1 MEGTNDDYKKQ
12 SEYKNLTHK
21 FDKMMRALYGQRGAQ
36 LDIDILASD
45 EAQSFINA
53 HAGILDS
60 TFKQVRMTDKMRERL
75 TRSNYIF
82 SGIKTFHE
90 LNEAFPSLLDENGD
104 RKPFERFLN
113 DVRKIDETYNANYL
127 HAEYNFVQAS
137 AEMAAKWEQYSEDGD
152 RYLLQYRTAHDDKV
166 RPEHAA
172 LDRITLPM
180 GDPFWESY
188 YPPNG
193 WNCFVAGTPVLT
205 MDGWKGIESIKKGDL
220 VIGGS
225 GKVRKVIGTHAR
237 TVDDELFCVITKGA
251 MATCTPNH
259 RFYTPH
265 GWVEARSLHKG
276 DIIIQVGE
284 NSTLHL
290 VVHAIANTRTLLRY
304 GLMACVRKWKAIAS
318 LAVNDKVDVG
328 NEKVNDV
335 TSKKLS
341 RFEWKAYC
349 RQVVSYDFLA
359 FAQWCT
365 ECAHALWVKPASGK
379 GMLQRLRLHV
389 RAKKGRARFQLL
401 SYATNEVAVGLG
413 LTLAY
418 METLGGKLMVGLRKS
433 LARFLSSVGVVYPLS
448 SDRLTTMSDGN
459 AKVGKE
465 AMHGSTIDVPMGT
478 KPSETALLCD
488 VPVFCGI
495 KDIHAFDGFNS
506 FFDFLRNTF
515 FHNRYVLVE
524 GKVTK
529 KKRETT
535 VYNLSIFKDE
545 SYIVPIGI
553 THNCRCTVV
562 QVRRGKYEE
571 TPHNEAM
578 SRGEEVLNGEKLSI
592 FRFNS
597 GKQGKTM
604 PDYNPYTIKRCND
617 CDVAKG
623 KLGLVNEIV
632 DNQLCAACQCV
643 RNCQGKGSYTLDDKF
658 GERLKISN
666 LADKT
671 EVKENTRAAHALL
684 SSFPN
689 MGIQI
694 RKHVFEDGVKNPEY
708 LINEKVADRKGIEFT
723 KGIQSGFKKAI
734 KQGCSV
740 VVIDLDMH
748 MREKKLPVSSLAK
761 FIDWR
766 SSDFKAGIIEE
777 CYIIYHDKAVLVDKS
792 HNTREK
798 IKAEIEKLKP

>member
-1 MEGTNDDYKKQ
+1 MLRHKITDLPQLKETARIKKGVVAQFFSGDTPRIEVSKKLTADDWARNTRDVQAGWSTQDNPILHECGHYVDYICDKEKYEKRSENNRFFGDTKSLLEDKVSKYAATNQWELEAELYAGAMRGKVYSDDVLSLSRISKSDNDIAKRILSYASGDSVCLP
-12 SEYKNLTHK
+12 SEEVSKGFK
-21 FDKMMRALYGQRGAQ
+21 DAMKAVFSQKGSSFS
-36 LDIDILASD
+36 IDIMADGNVQKLIEAHTDVLNRNIERLEMSD
-45 EAQSFINA
+45 
-53 HAGILDS
+53 L
-60 TFKQVRMTDKMRERL
+60 MRQRL

-82 SGIKTFHE
+82 SGMKTFHE

-113 DVRKIDETYNANYL
+113 DVRKIDETYNSNYL
-127 HAEYNFVQAS
+127 RAEYNFVQAS

-180 GDPFWESY
+180 SDPFWESY
-188 YPPNG
+188 YPP
-193 WNCFVAGTPVLT
+193 
-205 MDGWKGIESIKKGDL
+205 
-220 VIGGS
+220 
-225 GKVRKVIGTHAR
+225 
-237 TVDDELFCVITKGA
+237 
-251 MATCTPNH
+251 
-259 RFYTPH
+259 
-265 GWVEARSLHKG
+265 
-276 DIIIQVGE
+276 
-284 NSTLHL
+284 
-290 VVHAIANTRTLLRY
+290 
-304 GLMACVRKWKAIAS
+304 
-318 LAVNDKVDVG
+318 
-328 NEKVNDV
+328 
-335 TSKKLS
+335 LS
-341 RFEWKAYC
+341 W
-349 RQVVSYDFLA
+349 
-359 FAQWCT
+359 
-365 ECAHALWVKPASGK
+365 
-379 GMLQRLRLHV
+379 
-389 RAKKGRARFQLL
+389 
-401 SYATNEVAVGLG
+401 
-413 LTLAY
+413 
-418 METLGGKLMVGLRKS
+418 
-433 LARFLSSVGVVYPLS
+433 
-448 SDRLTTMSDGN
+448 
-459 AKVGKE
+459 
-465 AMHGSTIDVPMGT
+465 
-478 KPSETALLCD
+478 
-488 VPVFCGI
+488 
-495 KDIHAFDGFNS
+495 
-506 FFDFLRNTF
+506 
-515 FHNRYVLVE
+515 
-524 GKVTK
+524 
-529 KKRETT
+529 
-535 VYNLSIFKDE
+535 
-545 SYIVPIGI
+545 
-553 THNCRCTVV
+553 NCRCSVV

-578 SRGEEVLNGEKLSI
+578 SRGEEAFANNEKLNM

-597 GKQGKTM
+597 GIQGKTM

>member
-1 MEGTNDDYKKQ
+1 
-12 SEYKNLTHK
+12 
-21 FDKMMRALYGQRGAQ
+21 MRALYGQRGAQ

-53 HAGILDS
+53 HAGILDF

-90 LNEAFPSLLDENGD
+90 LNEAFPSLIDENGD

-180 GDPFWESY
+180 SDPFWESY

-237 TVDDELFCVITKGA
+237 TVDDELVCVITKGA

-259 RFYTPH
+259 RFCTPH
-265 GWVEARSLHKG
+265 GWVDARSLHKG

-290 VVHAIANTRTLLRY
+290 IVHAIANTRTLLRY

-318 LAVNDKVDVG
+318 LTVDDKVEG
-328 NEKVNDV
+328 RNEEVNDV

-341 RFEWKAYC
+341 
-349 RQVVSYDFLA
+349 
-359 FAQWCT
+359 
-365 ECAHALWVKPASGK
+365 
-379 GMLQRLRLHV
+379 
-389 RAKKGRARFQLL
+389 
-401 SYATNEVAVGLG
+401 
-413 LTLAY
+413 
-418 METLGGKLMVGLRKS
+418 
-433 LARFLSSVGVVYPLS
+433 
-448 SDRLTTMSDGN
+448 
-459 AKVGKE
+459 
-465 AMHGSTIDVPMGT
+465 
-478 KPSETALLCD
+478 ETAFLRD
-488 VPVFCGI
+488 IPVFCGI

-515 FHNRYVLVE
+515 FHNRYVLIE

-597 GKQGKTM
+597 GKQGKTV
-604 PDYNPYTIKRCND
+604 PDYNPYTIKRCTD

-632 DNQLCAACQCV
+632 DNQLCAACRLNHQCWSRKEENAPEV
-643 RNCQGKGSYTLDDKF
+643 FYDCEVSNGKLRVSSKHG
-658 GERLKISN
+658 
-666 LADKT
+666 KT
-671 EVKENTRAAHALL
+671 EKKENVRIGTYLAEKYGYDIDLIA
-684 SSFPN
+684 
-689 MGIQI
+689 
-694 RKHVFEDGVKNPEY
+694 NPS
-708 LINEKVADRKGIEFT
+708 DRKTADSLNKSLGYEQEYKVSKTPT
-723 KGIQSGFKKAI
+723 KSSIDRLLRTGKDQSGNIVLSIESDISLSDVASAFRDRVRRAENI
-734 KQGCSV
+734 KRITLILWNEQKDV
-740 VVIDLDMH
+740 TL
-748 MREKKLPVSSLAK
+748 
-761 FIDWR
+761 
-766 SSDFKAGIIEE
+766 
-777 CYIIYHDKAVLVDKS
+777 
-792 HNTREK
+792 TREEVLMPHFK
-798 IKAEIEKLKP
+798 IRPEDFR

>member
-1 MEGTNDDYKKQ
+1 MK
-12 SEYKNLTHK
+12 
-21 FDKMMRALYGQRGAQ
+21 ALYGQKGAQ
-36 LDIDILASD
+36 LDINILASD
-45 EAQSFINA
+45 EAQDFINA

-60 TFKQVRMTDKMRERL
+60 TFEQVRMSDKMRERL
-75 TRSNYIF
+75 TRSDYIF

-113 DVRKIDETYNANYL
+113 DVRKIDETYNAGYL

-152 RYLLQYRTAHDDKV
+152 RYLLQYRTQHDDKV

-180 GDPFWESY
+180 SDPFWESY

-193 WNCFVAGTPVLT
+193 WNC
-205 MDGWKGIESIKKGDL
+205 
-220 VIGGS
+220 
-225 GKVRKVIGTHAR
+225 
-237 TVDDELFCVITKGA
+237 
-251 MATCTPNH
+251 
-259 RFYTPH
+259 
-265 GWVEARSLHKG
+265 
-276 DIIIQVGE
+276 
-284 NSTLHL
+284 
-290 VVHAIANTRTLLRY
+290 
-304 GLMACVRKWKAIAS
+304 
-318 LAVNDKVDVG
+318 
-328 NEKVNDV
+328 
-335 TSKKLS
+335 
-341 RFEWKAYC
+341 
-349 RQVVSYDFLA
+349 
-359 FAQWCT
+359 
-365 ECAHALWVKPASGK
+365 
-379 GMLQRLRLHV
+379 
-389 RAKKGRARFQLL
+389 
-401 SYATNEVAVGLG
+401 
-413 LTLAY
+413 
-418 METLGGKLMVGLRKS
+418 
-433 LARFLSSVGVVYPLS
+433 
-448 SDRLTTMSDGN
+448 
-459 AKVGKE
+459 
-465 AMHGSTIDVPMGT
+465 
-478 KPSETALLCD
+478 
-488 VPVFCGI
+488 
-495 KDIHAFDGFNS
+495 
-506 FFDFLRNTF
+506 
-515 FHNRYVLVE
+515 
-524 GKVTK
+524 
-529 KKRETT
+529 
-535 VYNLSIFKDE
+535 
-545 SYIVPIGI
+545 
-553 THNCRCTVV
+553 RCTVA

-632 DNQLCAACQCV
+632 DNQLCAACRCV
-643 RNCQGKGSYTLDDKF
+643 RSCQSRGSYTLDAQF

-671 EVKENTRAAHALL
+671 EVEENTRAAHALL

-689 MGIQI
+689 MSVLV

-766 SSDFKAGIIEE
+766 SSDFKTGTIEE

-792 HNTREK
+792 HDTREK

>member
-1 MEGTNDDYKKQ
+1 
-12 SEYKNLTHK
+12 
-21 FDKMMRALYGQRGAQ
+21 MMKALYGQRGAQ

-180 GDPFWESY
+180 SDPFWESY

-237 TVDDELFCVITKGA
+237 TVDDELFSVITKGA

-259 RFYTPH
+259 RFCTPH

-318 LAVNDKVDVG
+318 LAVDDKVDVG

-341 RFEWKAYC
+341 RLEWKAYC

-488 VPVFCGI
+488 VPMFCGI

-515 FHNRYVLVE
+515 FHNRYVLIE

-632 DNQLCAACQCV
+632 DNQLCAACSLLHSMKV
-643 RNCQGKGSYTLDDKF
+643 E
-658 GERLKISN
+658 GERRRLSSEERRTVLKSA
-666 LADKT
+666 LTWADKHLPRT
-671 EVKENTRAAHALL
+671 IMSDGKEAARLTA
-684 SSFPN
+684 
-689 MGIQI
+689 QT
-694 RKHVFEDGVKNPEY
+694 KE
-708 LINEKVADRKGIEFT
+708 GIELHIGKKFFT
-723 KGIQSGFKKAI
+723 ETFSKCKNSRRVAETMEMATLVNEWIRDSEKTRIEPGRHHDFDF
-734 KQGCSV
+734 V
-740 VVIDLDMH
+740 V
-748 MREKKLPVSSLAK
+748 
-761 FIDWR
+761 
-766 SSDFKAGIIEE
+766 FKAK
-777 CYIIYHDKAVLVDKS
+777 YQ
-792 HNTREK
+792 NQ
-798 IKAEIEKLKP
+798 EIEFKAKSTEGLIVYTMRLI